1 MRPLIG
7 IFPSSSAVEQALG
20 KLRAVGLSDD
30 QLLLL
35 TPRVIADLRPGP
47 LPESHPHGACGLM
60 AGHVVG
66 GCIGFALGVLVGAVA
81 ILTIT
86 GIGPIVAIGTLAL
99 GGVLGALIGA
109 MAGFVLQQTFRP
121 TLSCEDLLVFQDA
134 RRRGHEILI
143 VEPSD
148 EVKAE
153 TVQQVFRE
161 AGADNTDEAWDQ
173 WWTRLRESQAAA
185 PGRLHD
191 GFSATDIAYLRGFEA
206 ALDVRVQGCSAD
218 QAATILYERDLTIY
232 TEQPF
237 RRGYEVGQAYQ
248 RARGEQVRAD
258 TLATETSLDG
268 RPQSSRSLP
277 QEL

>member
-1 MRPLIG
+1 
-7 IFPSSSAVEQALG
+7 
-20 KLRAVGLSDD
+20 
-30 QLLLL
+30 
-35 TPRVIADLRPGP
+35 
-47 LPESHPHGACGLM
+47 M

-66 GCIGFALGVLVGAVA
+66 GCIGFALGGLAGAVV

-86 GIGPIVAIGTLAL
+86 GIGPVVAIGTLVF
-99 GGVLGALIGA
+99 GSVIGSLIGA
-109 MAGFVLQQTFRP
+109 VAGAVLQQTFRP
-121 TLSCEDLLVFQDA
+121 TLSYEDLLVFQDA

-161 AGADNTDEAWDQ
+161 IGADNTDEAWDH

-185 PGRLHD
+185 PGRPHD

-206 ALDVRVQGCSAD
+206 ALDKRVQGCSAD
-218 QAATILYERDLTIY
+218 QAATILDEKDLTIH

-237 RRGYEVGQAYQ
+237 RRGYKVGQAYQ
-248 RARGEQVRAD
+248 RVMREQAKAD
-258 TLATETSLDG
+258 TLATET
-268 RPQSSRSLP
+268 
-277 QEL
+277 